1 MGIRRKLFILFAA
14 MTVLA
19 GGIGI
24 ALMDAAMDRLEA
36 DLAGKIAAAREAEV
50 QSALD
55 AAARAAL
62 DKALLFSQTPG
73 VIAAYREAGQGD
85 INAERDPRVQSAR
98 ERLRREFAPVLKGF
112 ADGQPGRVFALHF
125 HLPNARS
132 LARVWRAAQ
141 IERDGQSL
149 DVSDD
154 LSTLRPTVVE
164 VNRTGRAVM
173 GVELGREGLALRGV
187 APVRD
192 ETGARLGSVETVA
205 DIAPVLAGL
214 AGQKTGQTSGQASD
228 QATGQ
233 TTGQASGQASG
244 PISGQTGQGPLL
256 LYADAKLASGA
267 NAGKARPAP
276 GGAYALIAGAGA
288 TGPAEALVTAEL
300 LKDGAQ
306 GRGLVLAGHMAL
318 GAFPLR
324 DWRGQPI
331 GVLVAAVDTGAEAAL
346 IRGAKFALAGVLAL
360 MLAATAIAGGRLF
373 SRYVSR
379 PADGLVARMREIL
392 TDENAP
398 PTVAFT
404 PPKDDM
410 ARLGHYIGQ
419 LMERFSGLLS
429 LNRAVLDSVP
439 DPLLLVDR
447 ERRVLLANRA
457 AASMAR
463 RKQEELPGLRCADVF
478 HAGDCAGGQCAQ
490 TPWTTGQD
498 GPNGRNPACA
508 LRQAQGPDGRLLR
521 FKPVVR
527 AVTDGQ
533 GHELGWL
540 NLARDVTETQEREE
554 ELGRHLAEAEAVNTA
569 VTGVSQEI
577 NESIAGLFGKVEDA
591 TDGAG
596 LQQRRVEETVA
607 AMRQMSAAAK
617 SVSDSAGTAAG
628 QAEAARDT
636 AREGESLV
644 RQAGGAIEA
653 VRRQTREL
661 QTNMDGLGKR
671 VHDIGRILTV
681 ISDIADQTNLLALNA
696 AIEAARAGNE
706 GRGFAVVADEVR
718 KLAEKTMAATREV
731 NQVINAIR
739 DDAGASLAVTSQAA
753 QAVDEAAQLSG
764 RSGETLGRIVELVS
778 QSARQAEAIAAAA
791 REQSEVSESV
801 DKALRDVSEVSSNTS
816 KGMEESSEALM
827 GLSALA
833 GRLRKAVTRQAP
845 A

>member
-1 MGIRRKLFILFAA
+1 MGIRRKLLYLFAA

-36 DLAGKIAAAREAEV
+36 DLAGKIAAGREAEV
-50 QSALD
+50 QSALN

-62 DKALLFSQTPG
+62 DQALIFSQTPA

-85 INAERDPRVQSAR
+85 IDDERDPRVQSAR

-112 ADGQPGRVFALHF
+112 AQGQPGRVFALHF

-141 IERDGQSL
+141 IERDGQRL
-149 DVSDD
+149 DISDD
-154 LSTLRPTVVE
+154 LSALRPTVVE

-192 ETGARLGSVETVA
+192 ETGARLGSVETLT
-205 DIAPVLAGL
+205 DFAPVLAGL
-214 AGQKTGQTSGQASD
+214 AAAGQA
-228 QATGQ
+228 GQ
-233 TTGQASGQASG
+233 TGQA
-244 PISGQTGQGPLL
+244 GQGPLL
-256 LYADAKLASGA
+256 LYANAGLVSGA
-267 NAGKARPAP
+267 GLGNARPAP
-276 GGAYALIAGAGA
+276 GGAYALIARAGDA
-288 TGPAEALVTAEL
+288 GPAEALVTAGL
-300 LKDGAQ
+300 LKDGAR
-306 GRGLVLAGHMAL
+306 GRGLAVAGHTAL

-324 DWRGQPI
+324 DWRGQTI
-331 GVLVAAVDTGAEAAL
+331 GVLVAAVDTRAEATL

-379 PADGLVARMREIL
+379 PADGLVASMRAIL
-392 TDENAP
+392 ADENTP
-398 PTVAFT
+398 PPAAIT

-419 LMERFSGLLS
+419 LLERFSGLLS

-447 ERRVLLANRA
+447 ERRVLLANKA

-463 RKQEELPGLRCADVF
+463 RKQEELPGLRCAEVF
-478 HAGDCAGGQCAQ
+478 HGGECATGQCGHAH
-490 TPWTTGQD
+490 WTTGQNA
-498 GPNGRNPACA
+498 PNGQGSKGRPNGPACA

-521 FKPVVR
+521 FEPEVR
-527 AVTDGQ
+527 AVTDGT
-533 GHELGWL
+533 GRELGWL
-540 NLARDVTETQEREE
+540 NLARDVTEAQEREE
-554 ELGRHLAEAEAVNTA
+554 ELGRHLAEAEAVNAA

-577 NESIAGLFGKVEDA
+577 NESIAGLFGKVEEA
-591 TDGAG
+591 TDGAD
-596 LQQRRVEETVA
+596 LQQRRVEETVT

-617 SVSDSAGTAAG
+617 SVSDSAGTASG

-636 AREGESLV
+636 AREGEALV

-653 VRRQTREL
+653 VRKQTREL
-661 QTNMDGLGKR
+661 QTNMDGLGQR
-671 VHDIGRILTV
+671 VRDIGRILTV

-739 DDAGASLAVTSQAA
+739 EEAGASLAVTGQAA
-753 QAVDEAAQLSG
+753 RAVDEAALLSG

-791 REQSEVSESV
+791 REQSEVSEGV
-801 DKALRDVSEVSSNTS
+801 DKALREVSEVSSNTS
-816 KGMEESSEALM
+816 KGMAESSEALM

-833 GRLRKAVTRQAP
+833 GRLRKAVTAKTAAP
-845 A
+845 AEAEPQPAA